1 MASEPP
7 ERPSDELIAR
17 LYEAKHGLPAG
28 QRALSL
34 PDKLRKLL
42 ELQKIYYEVSQSR
55 GVELRWWEKP
65 WDIEP

>member
-1 MASEPP
+1 MTNPP
-7 ERPSDELIAR
+7 ARPSDELVSR
-17 LYEAKHGLPAG
+17 LYEGKRALHAE

-34 PDKLRKLL
+34 PDKVRKLL
-42 ELQKIYYEVSQSR
+42 ELQKIYYEISRSR